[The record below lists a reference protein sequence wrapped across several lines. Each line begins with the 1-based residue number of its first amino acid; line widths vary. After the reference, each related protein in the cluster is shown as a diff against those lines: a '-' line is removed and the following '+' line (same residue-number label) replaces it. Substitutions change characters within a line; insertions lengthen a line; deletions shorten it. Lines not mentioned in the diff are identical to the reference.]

1 MAVVWGIEI
10 FGPLIEQHS
19 EGGEIVSAASIAGL
33 LSRSSRQYNVTEYG
47 VVALSEGMRVAL
59 APRDIGVSVRLLS
72 APCRPSARR
81 LDPRLNPLRQERDQ
95 IRRHHIDRRP
105 LRHARRHRQRHHYAA
120 THPVIAPNHLMRRQ
134 IWH

>member
-95 IRRHHIDRRP
+95 IRRP
-105 LRHARRHRQRHHYAA
+105 LHHARRHRQRHHYAA
-120 THPVIAPNHLMRRQ
+120 THPVIAPNH
-134 IWH
+134 